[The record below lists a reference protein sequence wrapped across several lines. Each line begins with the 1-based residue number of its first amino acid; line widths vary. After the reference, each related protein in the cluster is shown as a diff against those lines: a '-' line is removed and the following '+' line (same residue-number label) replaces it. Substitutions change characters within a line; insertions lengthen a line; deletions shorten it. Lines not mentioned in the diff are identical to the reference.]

1 MMQKAA
7 PAYTG
12 DVIVGGAPA
21 VRELRG
27 LRMTKVAV
35 GSYNNNAYLLECT
48 ATGERLMIDAAAESG
63 TLLELVGTGG
73 LGQVL
78 TTHFHFDHWGA
89 LAEVVNRTEAT
100 TLAHPADAVGVPV
113 PTGNA
118 VRDGDEVRVGE
129 VVLRA
134 TNLVG
139 HTLGSLALVYAEPDG
154 PHHVWTGDALFPG
167 GVGKT
172 HGEPALFNAL
182 LDGVVTKLFDMYGD
196 DTWIY
201 PGHGSDT
208 TLGAER
214 PHLSEWRERGW

>member
-1 MMQKAA
+1 MSGAA
-7 PAYTG
+7 SGYTG
-12 DVIVGGAPA
+12 DVEVGGAPA
-21 VRELRG
+21 TRELRG

-35 GSYNNNAYLLECT
+35 GSYNNNAYLLECA
-48 ATGERLMIDAAAESG
+48 ATGERLLIDAAAEAS
-63 TLLELVGTGG
+63 TLLEVIGSAG

-89 LAEVVNRTEAT
+89 LAEVVERTGAT
-100 TLAHPADAVGVPV
+100 TLAHPADTVGIPV
-113 PTGNA
+113 PTGTV

-134 TNLVG
+134 VHLVG

-172 HGEPALFNAL
+172 HEEPALFDAL
-182 LDGVVTKLFDMYGD
+182 LGGVETKLFDVLGD

>member
-1 MMQKAA
+1 MPGAA
-7 PAYTG
+7 PGYTG
-12 DVIVGGAPA
+12 DVEVGGVAA
-21 VRELRG
+21 TRELRG

-35 GSYNNNAYLLECT
+35 GSYNNNAYLLEC
-48 ATGERLMIDAAAESG
+48 ASTGERLLIDAAAEAT
-63 TLLELVGTGG
+63 TLLEVIGSAG
-73 LGQVL
+73 LGKVL

-89 LAEVVNRTEAT
+89 LAEVVERTGAA
-100 TLAHPADAVGVPV
+100 TLAHPADTVGIPV
-113 PTGNA
+113 PTGTV

-134 TNLVG
+134 VHLVG

-172 HGEPALFNAL
+172 HEEPALFDAL
-182 LDGVVTKLFDMYGD
+182 LSGVETKLFDVLGD

-214 PHLSEWRERGW
+214 PHLSEWRGRGW

>member
-1 MMQKAA
+1 MAGAA

-12 DVIVGGAPA
+12 DVEVGGAPA
-21 VRELRG
+21 MRELRG

-48 ATGERLMIDAAAESG
+48 ATGERLLIDAAADAAA
-63 TLLELVGTGG
+63 LLDVVGPAG

-89 LAEVVNRTEAT
+89 LAEVVERTGAT
-100 TLAHPADAVGVPV
+100 TLAHPADTVGIPV
-113 PTGNA
+113 PTDTA

-134 TNLVG
+134 VHLVG
-139 HTLGSLALVYAEPDG
+139 HTLGSVALVYAEPDG

-172 HGEPALFNAL
+172 HEEPALFDAL
-182 LDGVVTKLFDMYGD
+182 LGGVATKLFDVYGD
-196 DTWIY
+196 DTWVY
-201 PGHGSDT
+201 PGHGRDT

-214 PHLSEWRERGW
+214 PHLPEWRERGW